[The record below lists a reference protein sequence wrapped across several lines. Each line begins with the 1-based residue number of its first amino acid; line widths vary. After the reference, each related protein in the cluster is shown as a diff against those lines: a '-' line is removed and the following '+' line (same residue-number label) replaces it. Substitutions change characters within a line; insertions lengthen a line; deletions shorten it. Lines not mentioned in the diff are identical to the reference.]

1 MFRKVSFLPRE
12 IIKFSDIEK
21 GEGGELAISVTRMLG
36 IASSYAEDRDRKVT
50 IGGRRDVTRVNVNSI
65 ILSRARINPP
75 VFTRA
80 LKQAFKPTNNRWFL
94 AIYTSNCSLH
104 ATNICEI
111 RDTSWGNNERKREE
125 GRSVVINRG
134 TIYFTWNRS
143 IILHSCITFVDEKIK

>member
-111 RDTSWGNNERKREE
+111 RDTS
-125 GRSVVINRG
+125 
-134 TIYFTWNRS
+134 
-143 IILHSCITFVDEKIK
+143 